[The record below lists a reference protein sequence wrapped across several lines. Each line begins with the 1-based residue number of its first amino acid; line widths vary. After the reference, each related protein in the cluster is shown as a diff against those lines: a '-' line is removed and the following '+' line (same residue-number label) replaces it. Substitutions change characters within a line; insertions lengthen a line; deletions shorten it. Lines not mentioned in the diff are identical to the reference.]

1 MAWRIDEQVVRGEI
15 DNRRKGR
22 VTGRIWLVGR
32 DEPVELEL
40 EGNAWADLAGH
51 LLRFTNPQPS
61 PGAPE
66 GLATRQQ
73 GVVGDITAS
82 RKVRVPEVSMDEVV
96 ECYKAKR
103 PFPWHWAN
111 SLYLEWFSI
120 PNGRVVIESAAFKL
134 EVDPEPAWV
143 MDEAEEELQR
153 ARNAEALTRFMDR
166 LGSLVSDADDD
177 FEDDAPRRAAEGE
190 AAAEAEWMDRL
201 LDRVTARIEREG
213 RGEIDFDVIYEEER
227 ERLRRES
234 GMPPEPEP
242 TPEQLAQQA
251 AWIEEM
257 NAAAAE
263 ALEDMD
269 SESWKDDGE
278 PELPPLVREA
288 ADLGIRLHDEV
299 AEWLPEDA
307 GGEHPLHEI
316 AWGVQFASVKIGGAL
331 HRAADEEWPPDPLFA
346 GDSLV
351 RLKKSRD
358 CLRDALRALDSA
370 DQENLATAA
379 WRTATRRSIASLL
392 GEVQQLI
399 QQLREVL
406 KDRDEES

>member
-1 MAWRIDEQVVRGEI
+1 MMVVMAEV
-15 DNRRKGR
+15 
-22 VTGRIWLVGR
+22 LVL
-32 DEPVELEL
+32 DPVALV
-40 EGNAWADLAGH
+40 D
-51 LLRFTNPQPS
+51 
-61 PGAPE
+61 
-66 GLATRQQ
+66 
-73 GVVGDITAS
+73 VG
-82 RKVRVPEVSMDEVV
+82 
-96 ECYKAKR
+96 
-103 PFPWHWAN
+103 
-111 SLYLEWFSI
+111 
-120 PNGRVVIESAAFKL
+120 
-134 EVDPEPAWV
+134 
-143 MDEAEEELQR
+143 
-153 ARNAEALTRFMDR
+153 
-166 LGSLVSDADDD
+166 
-177 FEDDAPRRAAEGE
+177 
-190 AAAEAEWMDRL
+190 
-201 LDRVTARIEREG
+201 
-213 RGEIDFDVIYEEER
+213 
-227 ERLRRES
+227 
-234 GMPPEPEP
+234 
-242 TPEQLAQQA
+242 
-251 AWIEEM
+251 
-257 NAAAAE
+257 AE

-379 WRTATRRSIASLL
+379 WRTATRRSIANLL

-406 KDRDEES
+406 KDPDEES